1 MTTIL
6 ITPSRIFEAHPSIL
20 AIKEQMKKYN
30 ETFTFQNVSTDKVA
44 SIVKLNT
51 KKASKSVR

>member
-1 MTTIL
+1 M

-44 SIVKLNT
+44 SIVKLNI